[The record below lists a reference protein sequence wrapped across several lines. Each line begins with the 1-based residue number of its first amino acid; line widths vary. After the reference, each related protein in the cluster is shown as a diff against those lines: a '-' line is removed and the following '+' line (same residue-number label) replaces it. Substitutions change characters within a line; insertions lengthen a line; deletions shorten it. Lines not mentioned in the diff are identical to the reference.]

1 MFGRAGFPSLT
12 TGSLLSDVNG
22 FKPSLNIAS
31 NEENYQITVDLPG
44 LQQSDVNIELQG
56 DTLMISGNKEE
67 KSEQKD
73 QHYYRIER
81 SYGAF
86 RRTLA
91 LPEDADKEAISAN
104 MKDGVLELTIPRK
117 ALPRKD
123 IRQIPIN

>member
-1 MFGRAGFPSLT
+1 
-12 TGSLLSDVNG
+12 
-22 FKPSLNIAS
+22 
-31 NEENYQITVDLPG
+31 
-44 LQQSDVNIELQG
+44 
-56 DTLMISGNKEE
+56 MISGNKEE